1 MKLKKIASLALAGI
15 MAVSMLAGCK
25 SNPADPETPNE
36 PVVPTTSSIGE
47 YVNNLMTKDQKK
59 ILTFDENANLAS
71 AVSKI
76 AEDSGVITPLV
87 ISGAKTTVDGN
98 NYTNWS
104 AYNKTATEKVKDEF
118 KSGIVYAGS
127 TDGINNLG
135 DWYNKGVSNQEKSD
149 SVVFVYVLSG
159 DLSDVGVANAIYD
172 KVSVNIVDT
181 VLKSQ
186 INNNYV
192 DYTGSIAATKVSN
205 SVNSSESAWVVGVM
219 FTKTITNGTN
229 TQA

>member
-87 ISGAKTTVDGN
+87 ISGATTTISTNSLTAGN
-98 NYTNWS
+98 E
-104 AYNKTATEKVKDEF
+104 YNADATGKVKDEF
-118 KSGIVYAGS
+118 KTGIVYAGAAA
-127 TDGINNLG
+127 GINHLG
-135 DWYNKGVSNQEKSD
+135 DWKNKAVSNQEKSD
-149 SVVFVYVLSG
+149 SIVFVYVLSG
-159 DLSDVGVANAIYD
+159 DLSDVGVANALYS
-172 KVSVNIVDT
+172 KMNG
-181 VLKSQ
+181 Q
-186 INNNYV
+186 ITATNLPNNNNTDYV

-219 FTKTITNGTN
+219 FTRTVTNGTN